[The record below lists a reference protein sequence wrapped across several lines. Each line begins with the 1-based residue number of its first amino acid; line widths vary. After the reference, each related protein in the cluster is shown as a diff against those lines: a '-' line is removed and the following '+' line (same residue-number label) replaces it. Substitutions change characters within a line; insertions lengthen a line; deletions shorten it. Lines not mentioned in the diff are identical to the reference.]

1 MFCNLDNRG
10 LLRVSGSDAET
21 FLQGQLSND
30 INQLKTSSV
39 QLNAYCQHQGKI
51 LALFCNEI

>member
-1 MFCNLDNRG
+1 MFTHLKNRS

-30 INQLKTSSV
+30 ITKLNSSSV
-39 QLNAYCQHQGKI
+39 QL
-51 LALFCNEI
+51 

>member
-1 MFCNLDNRG
+1 MFVHLKDRA

-30 INQLKTSSV
+30 INKLDTLSV

-51 LALFCNEI
+51 

>member
-1 MFCNLDNRG
+1 MFIHLENRA

-30 INQLKTSSV
+30 IKQLNTSSV
-39 QLNAYCQHQGKI
+39 N
-51 LALFCNEI
+51 